1 MDTEN
6 KINLA
11 QFIEKTFENQLNDKT
26 INSTKI
32 ISDFL
37 DNCNED
43 EVNQEDEDGFTPIEV
58 ASAYLNSI
66 YHEPIIYDVL
76 NVIDLLL
83 SCGAK
88 KTESCNTV
96 WCTAKDYNRDD
107 LADRI

>member
-1 MDTEN
+1 MTDE

-11 QFIEKTFENQLNDKT
+11 KFIETTFENQLNDKT

-58 ASAYLNSI
+58 AVHI
-66 YHEPIIYDVL
+66 
-76 NVIDLLL
+76 
-83 SCGAK
+83 
-88 KTESCNTV
+88 
-96 WCTAKDYNRDD
+96 
-107 LADRI
+107 